1 MPGQTAQWLAFAT
14 IVLVM
19 LALDLGVFHRKAH
32 VVRLREALVW
42 SALWIALSLLFNLG
56 IYAQLGSQAALDFFT
71 AYLIE
76 RTLSFDNIFVF
87 LLIFSYFSVPPQF
100 QHRVLFWGIVVAL
113 LMRALFIGAG
123 LALIAKF
130 EWILYVF
137 GAFLVYTG
145 IKMAVRNEGEI
156 HPERNP
162 VLRLFRRFFPVTNEY
177 HGARFLVRKEGRY
190 AATPLLVV
198 LLVVETSDLIF
209 AVDSIPAVLAIT
221 VDPFIVY
228 TSNVFAI
235 LGLRALYFA
244 LAGIMELFH
253 YLHYGLSAILIFVG
267 VKMIVAHVY
276 EVPTILAL
284 AFIALVVV
292 ISIVASMMYPRSAPS
307 EE

>member
-177 HGARFLVRKEGRY
+177 QGARFLVQKEGRY

>member
-1 MPGQTAQWLAFAT
+1 MLGQTAQWIAFAT

-42 SALWIALSLLFNLG
+42 SALWITLSLLFNLW
-56 IYAQLGSQAALDFFT
+56 IYAQLGPQAALDFFT

-76 RTLSFDNIFVF
+76 KSLSIDNIFVF
-87 LLIFSYFSVPPQF
+87 LLIFSYFQVPPQF
-100 QHRVLFWGIVVAL
+100 QHRVLFWGIVAAL
-113 LMRALFIGAG
+113 LMRALFIAAG

-130 EWILYVF
+130 DWILYVF

-145 IKMAVRNEGEI
+145 IKMAVRREGEI

-162 VLRLFRRFFPVTNEY
+162 VLRLFRRFYPVTNEY
-177 HGARFLVRKEGRY
+177 HEASFLVRMDGRY

-198 LLVVETSDLIF
+198 LLVVETTDVIF

-284 AFIALVVV
+284 AFIALTMV

>member
-1 MPGQTAQWLAFAT
+1 MLGQTAQWIAFAT

-42 SALWIALSLLFNLG
+42 SALWITLSLLFNLW
-56 IYAQLGSQAALDFFT
+56 IYAQLGPQAALDFFT

-76 RTLSFDNIFVF
+76 KSLSIDNIFVF
-87 LLIFSYFSVPPQF
+87 LLIFSYFQVPPQF
-100 QHRVLFWGIVVAL
+100 QHRVLFWGIVAAL

-130 EWILYVF
+130 DWILYVF

-145 IKMAVRNEGEI
+145 IKMAVRREGEI

-177 HGARFLVRKEGRY
+177 HEASFLVRMDGRY

-198 LLVVETSDLIF
+198 LLVVETTDVIF

-284 AFIALVVV
+284 AFIALTMV

>member
-1 MPGQTAQWLAFAT
+1 MLGQTAQWIAFAT

-42 SALWIALSLLFNLG
+42 SALWITLSLLFNLW
-56 IYAQLGSQAALDFFT
+56 IYAQLGPQAALDFFT

-76 RTLSFDNIFVF
+76 KSLSIDNIFVF
-87 LLIFSYFSVPPQF
+87 LLIFSYFQVPPQF
-100 QHRVLFWGIVVAL
+100 QHRVLFWGIVAAL

-130 EWILYVF
+130 DWILYVF

-145 IKMAVRNEGEI
+145 IKMAVRREGEI

-162 VLRLFRRFFPVTNEY
+162 VLRLFRRFYPVTNEY
-177 HGARFLVRKEGRY
+177 HEASFLVRMDGRY

-198 LLVVETSDLIF
+198 LLVVETTDVIF

-276 EVPTILAL
+276 EVPTVLAL
-284 AFIALVVV
+284 AFIALTMV

>member
-1 MPGQTAQWLAFAT
+1 MLGQTAQWIAFAT

-42 SALWIALSLLFNLG
+42 SALWITLSLLFNLW
-56 IYAQLGSQAALDFFT
+56 IYAQLGPQAALDFFT

-76 RTLSFDNIFVF
+76 KSLSIDNIFVF
-87 LLIFSYFSVPPQF
+87 LLIFSYFQVPPQF
-100 QHRVLFWGIVVAL
+100 QHRVLFWGIVAAL
-113 LMRALFIGAG
+113 LMRALFIAAG
-123 LALIAKF
+123 LALITRF
-130 EWILYVF
+130 DWILYVF

-145 IKMAVRNEGEI
+145 IKMAVRREGEI

-177 HGARFLVRKEGRY
+177 HEASFLVRMDGRY

-198 LLVVETSDLIF
+198 LLVVETTDVIF

-284 AFIALVVV
+284 AFIALTMV

>member
-42 SALWIALSLLFNLG
+42 STLWIALSLLFNLG

-71 AYLIE
+71 AYVIE
-76 RTLSFDNIFVF
+76 RTLSIDNIFVF

-100 QHRVLFWGIVVAL
+100 QHRVLFWGIVAAL
-113 LMRALFIGAG
+113 LMRALFIAAG

-130 EWILYVF
+130 DWILYVF

-145 IKMAVRNEGEI
+145 IKMAVRREGEI

-162 VLRLFRRFFPVTNEY
+162 VLRLFRRFYPVTNEY
-177 HGARFLVRKEGRY
+177 HEASFLVRMDGRY

-198 LLVVETSDLIF
+198 LLVVETTDVIF

-244 LAGIMELFH
+244 LAGIMEPFH

-276 EVPTILAL
+276 EVPTVLAL
-284 AFIALVVV
+284 AFIALTMV

-307 EE
+307 ED

>member
-1 MPGQTAQWLAFAT
+1 MLGQTAQWIAFAT

-42 SALWIALSLLFNLG
+42 SALWITLSLLFNLW
-56 IYAQLGSQAALDFFT
+56 IYAQLGPQAALDFFT

-76 RTLSFDNIFVF
+76 KSLSIDNIFVF
-87 LLIFSYFSVPPQF
+87 LLIFSYFQVPPQF
-100 QHRVLFWGIVVAL
+100 QHRVLFWGIVAAL

-130 EWILYVF
+130 DWILYVF

-145 IKMAVRNEGEI
+145 IKMAVRREGEI

-177 HGARFLVRKEGRY
+177 HEASFLVRMDGRY

-198 LLVVETSDLIF
+198 LLVVETTDVIF

-284 AFIALVVV
+284 AFIALTMV

-307 EE
+307 ED

>member
-42 SALWIALSLLFNLG
+42 SALWITLSLLFNLW

-71 AYLIE
+71 AYVIE
-76 RTLSFDNIFVF
+76 RTLSIDNIFVF

-100 QHRVLFWGIVVAL
+100 QHRVLFWGIVAAL

-130 EWILYVF
+130 DWILYVF

-145 IKMAVRNEGEI
+145 IKMAVRREGEI

-177 HGARFLVRKEGRY
+177 HEASFLVRMDGRY

-198 LLVVETSDLIF
+198 LLVVETTDVIF

-276 EVPTILAL
+276 EVPTVLAL
-284 AFIALVVV
+284 AFIALTMV

>member
-42 SALWIALSLLFNLG
+42 STLWIALSLLFNLG

-71 AYLIE
+71 AYVIE
-76 RTLSFDNIFVF
+76 RTLSIDNIFVF

-100 QHRVLFWGIVVAL
+100 QHRVLFWGIVAAL
-113 LMRALFIGAG
+113 LMRALFIAAG

-130 EWILYVF
+130 DWILYVF

-145 IKMAVRNEGEI
+145 IKMAVRREGEI

-162 VLRLFRRFFPVTNEY
+162 VLRLFRRFYPVTNEY
-177 HGARFLVRKEGRY
+177 HEASFLVRMDGRY

-198 LLVVETSDLIF
+198 LLVVETTDVIF

-276 EVPTILAL
+276 EVPTVLAL
-284 AFIALVVV
+284 AFIALTMV

-307 EE
+307 ED

>member
-42 SALWIALSLLFNLG
+42 STLWIVLSLLFNLG

-71 AYLIE
+71 AYVIE
-76 RTLSFDNIFVF
+76 RTLSIDNIFVF

-137 GAFLVYTG
+137 GVFLVYTG

-253 YLHYGLSAILIFVG
+253 YLNYGLSAILIFVG

-284 AFIALVVV
+284 AFITLVVV